1 MAYRLRWA
9 LAAMLGLVLG
19 ATVAYVVIEGY
30 TWLDAL
36 YMTVITLGTI
46 GYGEVEPLTQVGL
59 RSACNFS
66 DACGIGLKF
75 LGARPTSHPC

>member
-1 MAYRLRWA
+1 
-9 LAAMLGLVLG
+9 MLGLVLG

-59 RSACNFS
+59 SQLAISRTLVGS
-66 DACGIGLKF
+66 G
-75 LGARPTSHPC
+75 